1 MYLCSQFG
9 PLSDARCAGRRM
21 VGAKRDAASE
31 RQTRDR
37 DGRGEQDEGAR
48 YGDYSRRRYDGS
60 MYRLKIDK
68 ARGRKQAESAL
79 FFTRL
84 QCDLV
89 GQSWAEAP
97 GKEGGGGLSLES

>member
-9 PLSDARCAGRRM
+9 PLSDARCAGCRM

-37 DGRGEQDEGAR
+37 DGRGKQDEGAR
-48 YGDYSRRRYDGS
+48 YSDCSRRRYDGS

-68 ARGRKQAESAL
+68 APGRKEAESALL

-89 GQSWAEAP
+89 WA
-97 GKEGGGGLSLES
+97 SLEQRPQEKKVVAG